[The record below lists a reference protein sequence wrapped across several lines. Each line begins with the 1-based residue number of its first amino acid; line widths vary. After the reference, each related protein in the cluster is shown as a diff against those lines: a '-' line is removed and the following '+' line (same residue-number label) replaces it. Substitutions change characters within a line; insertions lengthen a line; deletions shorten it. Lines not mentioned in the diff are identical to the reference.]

1 MYEYMASLEAL
12 ASVLFTVTGL
22 GPIGFTYKV
31 FGSENLVLRGFGR
44 GPVHHVRNFNINY
57 KHLL

>member
-12 ASVLFTVTGL
+12 ANALFTVTGL

-31 FGSENLVLRGFGR
+31 FGSENLILGGGGGGLGVV
-44 GPVHHVRNFNINY
+44 PYIM
-57 KHLL
+57 